1 LTSVFENAHIVPGM
15 LPEARW
21 SGQVADLA
29 PLVMGTMGTHA
40 VQLYE
45 DDAFLTAILT
55 RVVGDGLEAGDAVV
69 VIATAR
75 HREALAAQLVADGVD
90 VEAASDEE
98 RYIALDA
105 ADTLAC
111 FMVDGAPD
119 PVRFA
124 VLIGRTLDRAAN
136 ATVHGR
142 VRAFGEMVALSW
154 TEGKRDV
161 ALALEGLWN
170 VERRKRRGF
179 SLLCAYPL
187 AVFGTCD
194 DTARFAAMCRD
205 HSHVAPTE
213 RYAMLATPGERLRA
227 IALLQQKA
235 LVLAGAGVREPSA
248 GLTVICT
255 RCQTALLR
263 AARIGTGEAERIAEH
278 LRSKHPG
285 VLRSARPMLGE
296 ILSEVVIDEL

>member
-1 LTSVFENAHIVPGM
+1 M
-15 LPEARW
+15 LAEGRW

-45 DDAFLTAILT
+45 DDDFLTAILA

-69 VIATAR
+69 VIATER
-75 HREALAAQLVADGVD
+75 HRQALEAQLVANGVE
-90 VEAASDEE
+90 VEAASDAE
-98 RYIALDA
+98 RYVALDA
-105 ADTLAC
+105 ADTLAS
-111 FMVDGAPD
+111 FIVDGAPD
-119 PVRFA
+119 PAASRRSSA
-124 VLIGRTLDRAAN
+124 VLDRAAN

-142 VRAFGEMVALSW
+142 IRAFGEMVALLW
-154 TEGKRDV
+154 ADGKRDA
-161 ALALEGLWN
+161 ALALEELWN
-170 VERRKRRGF
+170 VERRKRRG
-179 SLLCAYPL
+179 SRCSARTRWPCSGSPTTRR
-187 AVFGTCD
+187 ASRRCVAT
-194 DTARFAAMCRD
+194 TATSRRPSAMRRSPRRASGCGPSRSAAEGAR
-205 HSHVAPTE
+205 ARGRE
-213 RYAMLATPGERLRA
+213 RART
-227 IALLQQKA
+227 
-235 LVLAGAGVREPSA
+235 VA

-255 RCQTALLR
+255 RCRTALLR

>member
-1 LTSVFENAHIVPGM
+1 MFAEG
-15 LPEARW
+15 RW

-45 DDAFLTAILT
+45 DDDFLTAILA

-69 VIATAR
+69 VIATER
-75 HREALAAQLVADGVD
+75 HRQALEAQLVANGVE
-90 VEAASDEE
+90 VEAASDAE
-98 RYIALDA
+98 RYVALDA
-105 ADTLAC
+105 ASTLAR
-111 FMVDGAPD
+111 FTVDGAPD
-119 PVRFA
+119 AERFA
-124 VLIGRTLDRAAN
+124 TVIGAVLDRAGN
-136 ATVHGR
+136 ATTHGR
-142 VRAFGEMVALSW
+142 IRAFGEMVALQW
-154 TEGKRDV
+154 AEGKRDA
-161 ALALEGLWN
+161 ALAVEELWN
-170 VERRKRRGF
+170 VERRKRRGLA
-179 SLLCAYPL
+179 LLCAYPL
-187 AVFGTCD
+187 AVFSAAD

-227 IALLQQKA
+227 IAVLQQKA
-235 LVLAGAGVREPSA
+235 LVLEGTGVRGPSA

-263 AARIGTGEAERIAEH
+263 AARIGTGEAERIAAH